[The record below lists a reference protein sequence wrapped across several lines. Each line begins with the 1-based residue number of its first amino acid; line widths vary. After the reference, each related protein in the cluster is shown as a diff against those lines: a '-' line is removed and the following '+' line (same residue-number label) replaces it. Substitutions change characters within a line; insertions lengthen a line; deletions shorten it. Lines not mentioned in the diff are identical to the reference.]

1 VGVVTVRE
9 ATFDDADAIGRVHAE
24 TWRAAYADVLPEAA
38 FDVDERRG
46 SWRQW
51 LAQAP
56 QPPSVTFVAEL
67 DGQIVGFAGVGPS
80 RDPTGLGELYT
91 IYVDPSHWGT
101 GAGRVLIEQAEAS
114 MRASGFGEA
123 VLWVLGGNERA
134 ERFYRL
140 AGWTPDGGRKVES
153 FHGAEIVEVR
163 YRKPL

>member
-1 VGVVTVRE
+1 MVTVRE
-9 ATFDDADAIGRVHAE
+9 ATLDDADAIGRVHAE

-46 SWRQW
+46 WWRQW
-51 LAQAP
+51 LARAP
-56 QPPSVTFVAEL
+56 QPP
-67 DGQIVGFAGVGPS
+67 
-80 RDPTGLGELYT
+80 
-91 IYVDPSHWGT
+91 
-101 GAGRVLIEQAEAS
+101 
-114 MRASGFGEA
+114 
-123 VLWVLGGNERA
+123 LGGNDCA